1 MKRMKLVLIPLCTL
15 AVYIALVTA
24 DSLFSQAEKNKNSQP
39 AKSQSVEQN
48 NKQKPSTEK
57 SNVIGYLQSRD
68 KVVTIIRGEK
78 GTIYTVKTKDGKTLA
93 ENLNEKDLETKYPVI
108 FNQVKYGLAGND
120 ARLYGSSVPLK

>member
-1 MKRMKLVLIPLCTL
+1 MKLMKLVLIPLCIL
-15 AVYIALVTA
+15 AIGIALVTSN
-24 DSLFSQAEKNKNSQP
+24 SLFSQTEKKENNQP

-48 NKQKPSTEK
+48 NKQKSSTE
-57 SNVIGYLQSRD
+57 SNVIGYLQNRD
-68 KVVTIIRGEK
+68 KVVTIIRGSK
-78 GTIYTVKTKDGKTLA
+78 GTEYTVKTKDGKTLA